1 MNKIKLGINGFGR
14 IGRLATRIILTK
26 YTDQIQIVG
35 INDLTS
41 AENLA
46 YLFQYDS
53 TYRKFP
59 HEVVVETEPDGNP
72 HLTIPSLKVSI
83 PIFNQPDPAL
93 IPWSKNEAQIIL
105 ECTGRFLTSQLASQH
120 IQDGIQKVILSAP
133 GKDADVPTIVLG
145 VNQDALNDVETR
157 NSKIISSASCTTNCI
172 SPALKVL
179 SNNFEIKNVLA
190 LTAHAYTATQFLQDS
205 PTKKDFRDGRAAA
218 INAIPSTTGAAKAVE
233 IVLPKLKGKISLSS
247 LRIPVVTGSYIYLVV
262 NFKQLA
268 PTVQEINR
276 AFEHASAR
284 DLQNILEYSRQ
295 NLVSTDVIGN
305 DHSCIVDSNLTEVN
319 GDSAKIVLWYDNEW
333 GYANRLVELTLKLGE
348 KA

>member
-14 IGRLATRIILTK
+14 IGRLAARIILTK
-26 YTDQIQIVG
+26 YTDKIQIVG

-46 YLFQYDS
+46 YLFQYDT

-59 HEVVVETEPDGNP
+59 HEVVAETGPNGNT
-72 HLTIPSLKVSI
+72 HLTIPSLQVSI

-105 ECTGRFLTSQLASQH
+105 ECTGRFLTTDLASKH
-120 IQDGIQKVILSAP
+120 IQDGVQKIILSAP
-133 GKDADVPTIVLG
+133 SKDTNIPTIVLG
-145 VNQDALNDVETR
+145 VNQDVLNNVETR

-179 SNNFEIKNVLA
+179 SNNFDIKNVLA

-205 PTKKDFRDGRAAA
+205 PTKKDFCDGRAAA

-247 LRIPVVTGSYIYLVV
+247 LRIPVISGSYIYLVV
-262 NFKQLA
+262 NFNQTA
-268 PTVQEINR
+268 PSIQEINKV
-276 AFEHASAR
+276 FELASTQS
-284 DLQNILEYSRQ
+284 LQNIVEYSTQ
-295 NLVSTDVIGN
+295 NLVSSDVIGN
-305 DHSCIVDSNLTEVN
+305 PNSCIIDSNLTEVN

-333 GYANRLVELTLKLGE
+333 GYANRLVELALKLGE
-348 KA
+348 TV